1 MNLRV
6 IYILFILFAASACG
20 GGGGGGGTSSS
31 SSAAT
36 AYDWT
41 TSGTSGGS
49 TATVSL
55 TTSGVSTDGGKLC
68 MPSTNSCW
76 MGGVDVAVNAST
88 DAITIN
94 FEGTGPDFSTYV
106 FNASDIKSTSTATSD
121 HTLGSTN
128 YTYNNYSVANS
139 RYEEIVVLVPS
150 NYSYMYQVYWDNLN
164 NGNVTTAY
172 LNIGVLGSS
181 YTGFSNLPS
190 SGTASYTG
198 GTEFF
203 YASSGGTSGSIYTI
217 EGDASFSVDWANK
230 QISGAFT
237 NLDGSNSNNQN
248 VTFPNITMNAA
259 NIIEDTT
266 YVNGSNE
273 NLAYFEGNLEFS
285 GYDTFSYYNK
295 IWGHFMGPAYNEIGG
310 TFELTASSG
319 ADGGGYFAVKR

>member
-1 MNLRV
+1 MK
-6 IYILFILFAASACG
+6 IIFALTFVTFLVAC
-20 GGGGGGGTSSS
+20 GGGGGGTSSS
-31 SSAAT
+31 SSSSSTAT
-36 AYDWT
+36 AYNWT

-49 TATVSL
+49 TATLSL
-55 TTSGVSTDGGKLC
+55 TTSSVSTDGGKLC

-76 MGGVDVAVNAST
+76 MGGVDFAVDAST
-88 DAITIN
+88 DAMTIN
-94 FEGTGPDFSTYV
+94 FEGTGPDFSAYV
-106 FNASDIKSTSTATSD
+106 FNASDIISTTSD
-121 HTLGSTN
+121 TSSHTLSSTN
-128 YTYNNYSVANS
+128 YKYNNYSVANS
-139 RYEEIVVLVPS
+139 RYEEIVVIVPS

-172 LNIGVLGSS
+172 VNIGVVGSS

-203 YASSGGTSGSIYTI
+203 YASAGGTSGSIYAI

-230 QISGAFT
+230 QISGSFT
-237 NLDGSNSNNQN
+237 NLDGTNDNDES

-266 YVNGSNE
+266 YVNELNE
-273 NLAYFEGNLEFS
+273 SLAYFEGNLEFA
-285 GYDTFSYYNK
+285 GFDDFSFYNK

-310 TFELTASSG
+310 TYELTASSG
-319 ADGGGYFAVKR
+319 ADGAGYFAVKR